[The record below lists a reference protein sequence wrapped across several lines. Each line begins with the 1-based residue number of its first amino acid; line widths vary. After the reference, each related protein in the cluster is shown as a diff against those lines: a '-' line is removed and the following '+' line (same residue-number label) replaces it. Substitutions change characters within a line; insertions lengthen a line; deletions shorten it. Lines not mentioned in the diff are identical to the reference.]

1 MIKVEDVFGVSVKQV
16 KSYIEREQVDN
27 KFTEALKSDK
37 QIIVYGSSKQ
47 GKTALVKKYIDY
59 DENIVISLSPKHTL
73 KDIYQTILRKSGV
86 TLRTSYTKGSG
97 HSSSLK
103 GKASIQGAIAL
114 ILKGNAEV
122 GLDKN
127 SNKSLTENYDEIEF
141 NLELPDDIAD
151 IINKHGNKKVI
162 ILENFHYLSESVQKD
177 FAYDLR
183 TFQEL
188 KIRFVIVGVWKES
201 NRLSQFNGELQ
212 DRIDEIPVEPWTE
225 DDFRRIISKGEQE
238 LNITFATTI
247 KQLCLDNS
255 FSSVGVFQELLRLTC
270 INSDVLNKGNSVFID
285 SEDSFNKALVEKT
298 NDYSE
303 RHLKNLEAIAS
314 GNNTQIQKDKPL
326 PFFMHYYIVTDIL
339 SQGYD
344 AIKNGGMSKLCM
356 MHSIKQKHHRADDLK
371 GGHLTTALK
380 GLVEL
385 QSNKSI
391 NPPVI
396 AYDATSKKI
405 KVVDSTFY
413 FFLKNANL
421 DDVIDEITNPI
432 DALELI

>member
-27 KFTEALKSDK
+27 KFIEALKSDK

-59 DENIVISLSPKHTL
+59 DDNIVISLSPKHTL
-73 KDIYQTILRKSGV
+73 KDIYQTILRKSGI

-97 HSSSLK
+97 QSSTAK
-103 GKASIQGAIAL
+103 GKARIQGAIAL
-114 ILKGNAEV
+114 VLKGTAEV
-122 GLDKN
+122 GLDRSTN
-127 SNKSLTENYDEIEF
+127 HSSTENYDEIEF
-141 NLELPDDIAD
+141 NLELPDDVAD
-151 IINKHGNKKVI
+151 IINRHGNKKVV
-162 ILENFHYLSESVQKD
+162 ILENFHYLSEEVQKD

-188 KIRFVIVGVWKES
+188 KVRFVIVGVWKES

-212 DRIDEIPVEPWTE
+212 DRIDEIPVEPWTNE
-225 DDFRRIISKGEQE
+225 DFLRIIAKGEQE
-238 LNITFATTI
+238 LNIKFATTI
-247 KQLCLDNS
+247 KHLCLDNS
-255 FSSVGVFQELLRLTC
+255 FASVGVFQELLRLTC
-270 INSDVLNKGNSVFID
+270 INFGIFNRGDNAFID
-285 SEDSFNKALVEKT
+285 SEDSFNKALAEKT

-314 GNNTQIQKDKPL
+314 GNNTQVQKDKPL

-344 AIKNGGMSKLCM
+344 AIKNGGMTKLCM
-356 MHSIKQKHHRADDLK
+356 MHSIKQKHHRSNDLR

-413 FFLKNANL
+413 FFLKNADL

-432 DALELI
+432 EALELI

>member
-1 MIKVEDVFGVSVKQV
+1 MTKVEDVFGVSVKQV
-16 KSYIEREQVDN
+16 KSYIEREQVDD

-47 GKTALVKKYIDY
+47 GKSALVKKYIDY

-97 HSSSLK
+97 QSSTVK
-103 GKASIQGAIAL
+103 GKARIQGAIAL
-114 ILKGNAEV
+114 VLKGTAEV
-122 GLDKN
+122 GLDKSTN
-127 SNKSLTENYDEIEF
+127 QSSTENYEEIEF
-141 NLELPDDIAD
+141 NLELPDDVAD
-151 IINKHGNKKVI
+151 IINRHGNKKVV
-162 ILENFHYLSESVQKD
+162 ILENFHYLSEGVQKD

-188 KIRFVIVGVWKES
+188 KVRFVIVGVWKES

-212 DRIDEIPVEPWTE
+212 DRIDEIPVEPWTD
-225 DDFRRIISKGEQE
+225 DDFLRIIAKGEQE
-238 LNITFATTI
+238 LNIQFATTI

-270 INSDVLNKGNSVFID
+270 INSEVFAKGQSVFLD
-285 SEDSFNKALVEKT
+285 SKDSFNKALLEKT

-344 AIKNGGMSKLCM
+344 AIKNGGMTKLCM

-396 AYDATSKKI
+396 AYDATSKII

-421 DDVIDEITNPI
+421 DDVFDEITNPI
-432 DALELI
+432 EALELI

>member
-1 MIKVEDVFGVSVKQV
+1 MTKVEDVFGVSVKQV

-27 KFTEALKSDK
+27 KFIEALKSDK

-59 DENIVISLSPKHTL
+59 EDNIVISLSPKHTL
-73 KDIYQTILRKSGV
+73 KDIYQTILRKSGI

-97 HSSSLK
+97 QSSTVK
-103 GKASIQGAIAL
+103 GKARIQGAIAL
-114 ILKGNAEV
+114 VLKGTAEV
-122 GLDKN
+122 GLDKSTN
-127 SNKSLTENYDEIEF
+127 QSSTENYEEIEF
-141 NLELPDDIAD
+141 NLELPDDVAD
-151 IINKHGNKKVI
+151 IVNRHGNKKVV
-162 ILENFHYLSESVQKD
+162 ILENFHYLSEEVQKD

-188 KIRFVIVGVWKES
+188 KVRFVIVGVWKES

-212 DRIDEIPVEPWTE
+212 DRIDEIPVEPWTD
-225 DDFRRIISKGEQE
+225 DDFLRIIAKGEQE
-238 LNITFATTI
+238 LNIQFATTI

-255 FSSVGVFQELLRLTC
+255 FASVGVFQELLRLTC
-270 INSDVLNKGNSVFID
+270 INFGIFNNGESIFID
-285 SEDSFNKALVEKT
+285 SEDSFNKALTEKT
-298 NDYSE
+298 NDYSD

-314 GNNTQIQKDKPL
+314 GNNTQVQKDKPL

-344 AIKNGGMSKLCM
+344 AIKNGGMTKLCM
-356 MHSIKQKHHRADDLK
+356 MHSIKQKHHRSDDLR

-396 AYDATSKKI
+396 AYDAMSKKI

-413 FFLKNANL
+413 FFLKNADL

-432 DALELI
+432 EALELI

>member
-27 KFTEALKSDK
+27 KFIEALKSDK

-59 DENIVISLSPKHTL
+59 DDNIVISLSPKHTL
-73 KDIYQTILRKSGV
+73 KDIYQTILRKSGI

-97 HSSSLK
+97 QSSTAK
-103 GKASIQGAIAL
+103 GKARIQGAIAL
-114 ILKGNAEV
+114 VLKGTAEV
-122 GLDKN
+122 GLDRS
-127 SNKSLTENYDEIEF
+127 SNHSSTENYDEIEF
-141 NLELPDDIAD
+141 NLELPDDVAD
-151 IINKHGNKKVI
+151 IINRHGNKKVV
-162 ILENFHYLSESVQKD
+162 ILENFHYLSEEVQKD

-188 KIRFVIVGVWKES
+188 IVRFVIVGVWKES

-212 DRIDEIPVEPWTE
+212 DRIDEIPVEPWTNE
-225 DDFRRIISKGEQE
+225 DFLRIIAKGEQE
-238 LNITFATTI
+238 LNIKFATTI
-247 KQLCLDNS
+247 KHLCLDNS
-255 FSSVGVFQELLRLTC
+255 FASVGVFQELLRLTC
-270 INSDVLNKGNSVFID
+270 INFGIFNRGDNAFID
-285 SEDSFNKALVEKT
+285 SEDSFNKALAEKT

-314 GNNTQIQKDKPL
+314 GNNTQVQKDKPL

-344 AIKNGGMSKLCM
+344 AIKNGGMTKLCM
-356 MHSIKQKHHRADDLK
+356 MHSIKQKHHRSNDLR

-413 FFLKNANL
+413 FFLKNADL

-432 DALELI
+432 EALELI

>member
-1 MIKVEDVFGVSVKQV
+1 M
-16 KSYIEREQVDN
+16 
-27 KFTEALKSDK
+27 KSDK

-59 DENIVISLSPKHTL
+59 DDNIVISLSPKHTL
-73 KDIYQTILRKSGV
+73 KDIYQTILRKSGI

-97 HSSSLK
+97 QSSTAK
-103 GKASIQGAIAL
+103 GKARIQGAIAL
-114 ILKGNAEV
+114 VLKGTAEV
-122 GLDKN
+122 GLDRSTN
-127 SNKSLTENYDEIEF
+127 HSSTENYDEIEF
-141 NLELPDDIAD
+141 NLELPDDVAD
-151 IINKHGNKKVI
+151 IINRHGNKKVV
-162 ILENFHYLSESVQKD
+162 ILENFHYLSEEVQKD

-188 KIRFVIVGVWKES
+188 KVRFVIVGVWKES

-212 DRIDEIPVEPWTE
+212 DRIDEIPVEPWTNE
-225 DDFRRIISKGEQE
+225 DFFRIIAKGEQE
-238 LNITFATTI
+238 LNIKFATTV
-247 KQLCLDNS
+247 KHLCLDNS
-255 FSSVGVFQELLRLTC
+255 FASVGVFQELLRLTC
-270 INSDVLNKGNSVFID
+270 INFGIFNKGDSVFID

-298 NDYSE
+298 KDYSE

-314 GNNTQIQKDKPL
+314 GNNTQVQKDKPL

-356 MHSIKQKHHRADDLK
+356 MHSIKQKHHRSNDLR

-396 AYDATSKKI
+396 AYDATSKKMRTWMMLLM
-405 KVVDSTFY
+405 K
-413 FFLKNANL
+413 
-421 DDVIDEITNPI
+421 
-432 DALELI
+432 

>member
-1 MIKVEDVFGVSVKQV
+1 M
-16 KSYIEREQVDN
+16 
-27 KFTEALKSDK
+27 KSDK

-59 DENIVISLSPKHTL
+59 DDNIVISLSPKHTL
-73 KDIYQTILRKSGV
+73 KDIYQTILRKSGI

-97 HSSSLK
+97 QSSTAK
-103 GKASIQGAIAL
+103 GKARIQGAIAL
-114 ILKGNAEV
+114 VLKGTAEV
-122 GLDKN
+122 GLDRSTN
-127 SNKSLTENYDEIEF
+127 HSSTENYDEIEF
-141 NLELPDDIAD
+141 NLELPDDVAD
-151 IINKHGNKKVI
+151 IINRHGNKKVV
-162 ILENFHYLSESVQKD
+162 ILENFHYLSEEVQKD
-177 FAYDLR
+177 FVYDLR

-188 KIRFVIVGVWKES
+188 KVRFVIVGVWKES

-212 DRIDEIPVEPWTE
+212 DRIDEIPVEPWTNE
-225 DDFRRIISKGEQE
+225 DFFRIIAKGEQE
-238 LNITFATTI
+238 LNIKFATTV
-247 KQLCLDNS
+247 KHLCLDNS
-255 FSSVGVFQELLRLTC
+255 FASVGVFQELLRLTC
-270 INSDVLNKGNSVFID
+270 INFGIFNKGDSVFID

-298 NDYSE
+298 KDYSE

-314 GNNTQIQKDKPL
+314 GNNTQVQKDKPL

-356 MHSIKQKHHRADDLK
+356 MHSIKQKYHRSNDLR

-396 AYDATSKKI
+396 AYDATSKKMRTWMMLLM
-405 KVVDSTFY
+405 K
-413 FFLKNANL
+413 
-421 DDVIDEITNPI
+421 
-432 DALELI
+432 

>member
-1 MIKVEDVFGVSVKQV
+1 MLKVEDVFGVSVKNV
-16 KSYIEREQVDN
+16 KSYIERERVDS

-59 DENIVISLSPKHTL
+59 NENIVISLSPKHSL

-86 TLRTSYTKGSG
+86 TLRTSYSTGTGK
-97 HSSSLK
+97 SSTIK
-103 GKASIQGAIAL
+103 GKARIQGAIAMV
-114 ILKGNAEV
+114 LKGTVETEIAKAN
-122 GLDKN
+122 
-127 SNKSLTENYDEIEF
+127 NKTTTDNYEEIEF
-141 NLELPDDIAD
+141 NLELPDDVAD
-151 IINKHGNKKVI
+151 IITRHGNKKVI
-162 ILENFHYLSESVQKD
+162 ILENFHYLSDEVQKD

-188 KIRFVIVGVWKES
+188 KVRFVIVGVWKES

-212 DRIDEIPVEPWTE
+212 DRIDEIPVEPWT
-225 DDFRRIISKGEQE
+225 DNDFMRIIEKGERE
-238 LNITFATTI
+238 LKVTFSTALKHLFI
-247 KQLCLDNS
+247 DNS
-255 FSSVGVFQELLRLTC
+255 FCSVGVFQELLKLTC
-270 INSDVLNKGNSVFID
+270 INSGVHHKGEHVVID
-285 SEDSFNKALVEKT
+285 SLEAFNNSLEEKT

-314 GNNTQIQKDKPL
+314 GNNTQIQKDKKL
-326 PFFMHYYIVTDIL
+326 PFFMHYYIVSDIL

-344 AIKNGGMSKLCM
+344 AIKNGGLSKMFM
-356 MHSIKQKHHRADDLK
+356 MHSIKQTHHRADDLK
-371 GGHLTTALK
+371 GSHLTTALK

-396 AYDATSKKI
+396 AYDSTSKKI

-413 FFLKNANL
+413 FFLKNADL
-421 DDVIDEITNPI
+421 AAVMDEIINPI
-432 DALELI
+432 EALEAI

>member
-1 MIKVEDVFGVSVKQV
+1 MI
-16 KSYIEREQVDN
+16 
-27 KFTEALKSDK
+27 EALKSDK

-59 DENIVISLSPKHTL
+59 DDNIVISLSPKHTL
-73 KDIYQTILRKSGV
+73 KDIYQTILRKSGI

-97 HSSSLK
+97 QSSTAK
-103 GKASIQGAIAL
+103 GKARIQGAIAL
-114 ILKGNAEV
+114 VLKGTAEV
-122 GLDKN
+122 GLDRSTN
-127 SNKSLTENYDEIEF
+127 HSSTENYDEIEF
-141 NLELPDDIAD
+141 NLELPDDVAD
-151 IINKHGNKKVI
+151 IINRHGNKKVV
-162 ILENFHYLSESVQKD
+162 ILENFHYLSEEVQKD

-188 KIRFVIVGVWKES
+188 KVRFVIVGVWKES

-212 DRIDEIPVEPWTE
+212 DRIDEIPVEPWTNE
-225 DDFRRIISKGEQE
+225 DFFRIIAKGEQE
-238 LNITFATTI
+238 LNIKFATTV
-247 KQLCLDNS
+247 KHLCLDNS
-255 FSSVGVFQELLRLTC
+255 FASVGVFQELLRLTC
-270 INSDVLNKGNSVFID
+270 INFGIFNKGDSVFID

-298 NDYSE
+298 KDYSE

-314 GNNTQIQKDKPL
+314 GNNTQVQKDKPL

-356 MHSIKQKHHRADDLK
+356 MHSIKQKHHRSNDLR

-413 FFLKNANL
+413 FFLKNADL
-421 DDVIDEITNPI
+421 DDVIDVITNPI
-432 DALELI
+432 EALELI

>member
-27 KFTEALKSDK
+27 KFIEALKSDK

-59 DENIVISLSPKHTL
+59 DDNIVISLSPKHTL
-73 KDIYQTILRKSGV
+73 KDIYQTILRKSGI

-97 HSSSLK
+97 QSSTAK
-103 GKASIQGAIAL
+103 GKARIQGAIAL
-114 ILKGNAEV
+114 VLKGTAEV
-122 GLDKN
+122 GLDRSTN
-127 SNKSLTENYDEIEF
+127 HSSTENYDEIEF
-141 NLELPDDIAD
+141 NLELPDDVAD
-151 IINKHGNKKVI
+151 IINRHGNKKVV
-162 ILENFHYLSESVQKD
+162 ILENFHYLSEEVQKD

-188 KIRFVIVGVWKES
+188 KVRFVIVGVWKES

-212 DRIDEIPVEPWTE
+212 DRIDEIPVEPWTNE
-225 DDFRRIISKGEQE
+225 DFLRIIDKGEQE
-238 LNITFATTI
+238 LNIKFATTI
-247 KQLCLDNS
+247 KHLCLDNS
-255 FSSVGVFQELLRLTC
+255 FASVGVFQELLRLTC
-270 INSDVLNKGNSVFID
+270 INFGIFNRGDNTFID
-285 SEDSFNKALVEKT
+285 SEDSFNKALAEKT

-314 GNNTQIQKDKPL
+314 GNNTQVQKDKPL

-344 AIKNGGMSKLCM
+344 AIKNGGMTKLCM
-356 MHSIKQKHHRADDLK
+356 MHSIKQKHHRSNDLR

-413 FFLKNANL
+413 FFLKNADL

-432 DALELI
+432 EALELI

>member
-1 MIKVEDVFGVSVKQV
+1 MTKVEDVFGVSVKQV
-16 KSYIEREQVDN
+16 KSYIVREQVDN

-47 GKTALVKKYIDY
+47 GKSALVKKYIDY

-97 HSSSLK
+97 QSSTVK
-103 GKASIQGAIAL
+103 GKARIQGAIAL
-114 ILKGNAEV
+114 VLKGTAEV
-122 GLDKN
+122 GLDKSTN
-127 SNKSLTENYDEIEF
+127 QSSTENYEEIEF
-141 NLELPDDIAD
+141 NLELPDDVAD
-151 IINKHGNKKVI
+151 IINRHGNKKVV
-162 ILENFHYLSESVQKD
+162 ILENFHYLSEEVQKD

-188 KIRFVIVGVWKES
+188 KVRFIIVGVWKES

-212 DRIDEIPVEPWTE
+212 DRIDEIPVEPWTD
-225 DDFRRIISKGEQE
+225 DDFLRIIAKGEQE
-238 LNITFATTI
+238 LNIQFATTI

-270 INSDVLNKGNSVFID
+270 INSEVFNKGENIFID

-298 NDYSE
+298 HDYSE

-339 SQGYD
+339 AQGYD

-356 MHSIKQKHHRADDLK
+356 MHSIKQKHHRANDLK

-413 FFLKNANL
+413 FFLKNADL

-432 DALELI
+432 EALELI

>member
-27 KFTEALKSDK
+27 KFIEALKSDK

-59 DENIVISLSPKHTL
+59 DDNIVISLSPKHTL
-73 KDIYQTILRKSGV
+73 KDIYQTILRKSGI

-97 HSSSLK
+97 QSSTAK
-103 GKASIQGAIAL
+103 GKARIQGAIAL
-114 ILKGNAEV
+114 VLKGTAEV
-122 GLDKN
+122 GLDRS
-127 SNKSLTENYDEIEF
+127 SNHSSTENYDEIEF
-141 NLELPDDIAD
+141 NLELPDDVAD
-151 IINKHGNKKVI
+151 IINRHGNKKVV
-162 ILENFHYLSESVQKD
+162 ILENFHYLSEEVQKD

-188 KIRFVIVGVWKES
+188 KVRFVIVGVWKES

-212 DRIDEIPVEPWTE
+212 DRIDEIPVEPWTNE
-225 DDFRRIISKGEQE
+225 DFLRIIAKGEQE
-238 LNITFATTI
+238 LNIKFATTI
-247 KQLCLDNS
+247 KHLCLDNS
-255 FSSVGVFQELLRLTC
+255 FASVGVFQELLRLTC
-270 INSDVLNKGNSVFID
+270 INFGIFNRGDNAFID
-285 SEDSFNKALVEKT
+285 SEDSFNKALAEKT

-314 GNNTQIQKDKPL
+314 GNNTQVQKDKPL

-344 AIKNGGMSKLCM
+344 AIKNGGMTKLCM
-356 MHSIKQKHHRADDLK
+356 MHSIKQKHHRSNDLR

-413 FFLKNANL
+413 FFLKNADL

-432 DALELI
+432 EALELI

>member
-1 MIKVEDVFGVSVKQV
+1 MTKVEDVFGVSVKQV
-16 KSYIEREQVDN
+16 KSYIERERVDN

-37 QIIVYGSSKQ
+37 QIIVFGSSKQ

-73 KDIYQTILRKSGV
+73 KDIYQTILRKSDV
-86 TLRTSYTKGSG
+86 LLRTSYSTGSG
-97 HSSSLK
+97 KSDTVK
-103 GKASIQGAIAL
+103 GKARIQGAIAMV
-114 ILKGNAEV
+114 LKGTVDV
-122 GLDKN
+122 GIDK
-127 SNKSLTENYDEIEF
+127 STNKTSTENYEEIEF
-141 NLELPDDIAD
+141 NLELPDDVAD
-151 IINKHGNKKVI
+151 IINRHGNKKVI
-162 ILENFHYLSESVQKD
+162 ILENFHYLSDGVQKD

-188 KIRFVIVGVWKES
+188 KVRFVIVGVWKES

-225 DDFRRIISKGEQE
+225 DDFLRIIEKGEQE
-238 LNITFATTI
+238 LNVKFATTI
-247 KQLCLDNS
+247 KQLCIDNS
-255 FSSVGVFQELLRLTC
+255 FCSVGVFQELLKLTC
-270 INSDVLNKGNSVFID
+270 INSDVYTKGENVFIESMD
-285 SEDSFNKALVEKT
+285 AFNNALKEKT
-298 NDYSE
+298 DDYSE

-326 PFFMHYYIVTDIL
+326 PFFMYYYIVTDIL

-344 AIKNGGMSKLCM
+344 AIKSGGMSKLCM
-356 MHSIKQKHHRADDLK
+356 MHSIKQKHHRAGDLR

-385 QSNKSI
+385 QSNKTI

-396 AYDATSKKI
+396 AYDAISKKI

-413 FFLKNANL
+413 FFLKNADL
-421 DDVIDEITNPI
+421 EEVMEEIINPI
-432 DALELI
+432 EALELI